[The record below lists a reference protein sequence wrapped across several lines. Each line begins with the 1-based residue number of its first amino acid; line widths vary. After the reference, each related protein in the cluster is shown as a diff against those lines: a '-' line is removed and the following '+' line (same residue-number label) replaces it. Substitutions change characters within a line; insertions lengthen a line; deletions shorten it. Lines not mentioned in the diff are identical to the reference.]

1 MISSSILVIFGLLLL
16 LYCADRMIIFAD
28 TIAKEFSLSPIL
40 IGLTIVAF
48 GTSAP
53 ELIITIVASL
63 KDIPVTDAI
72 IGNVI
77 GSNVA
82 NLILILGVSALFF
95 NIDLGQIKNATNAY
109 LFFITFYFV
118 FIFFIDTSFGFIFSV
133 GFFIFLIGFIYYLK
147 NYQSEITDEGENNYE
162 EGFQR
167 SIYIKLMLT
176 FIGIFIGGKLFL
188 DNSLDLFKYLG
199 LQETV
204 IGVSV
209 LAIGTSLPE
218 LLTVI
223 LAYIKKKGAIGI
235 GNVIGSN
242 IMNILFVFFPGLLII
257 QSRGLTFN
265 IPENSILH
273 VYALMLSTIT
283 VIILSLFKIKIG
295 KVVALIFTG
304 SYATYI
310 WYIV

>member
-1 MISSSILVIFGLLLL
+1 
-16 LYCADRMIIFAD
+16 
-28 TIAKEFSLSPIL
+28 
-40 IGLTIVAF
+40 
-48 GTSAP
+48 
-53 ELIITIVASL
+53 
-63 KDIPVTDAI
+63 
-72 IGNVI
+72 
-77 GSNVA
+77 
-82 NLILILGVSALFF
+82 
-95 NIDLGQIKNATNAY
+95 
-109 LFFITFYFV
+109 
-118 FIFFIDTSFGFIFSV
+118 
-133 GFFIFLIGFIYYLK
+133 
-147 NYQSEITDEGENNYE
+147 
-162 EGFQR
+162 
-167 SIYIKLMLT
+167 MLT

-218 LLTVI
+218 LATVI

-273 VYALMLSTIT
+273 IYALMLSTIT

-295 KVVALIFTG
+295 KLVALIFTG

>member
-1 MISSSILVIFGLLLL
+1 MFSD
-16 LYCADRMIIFAD
+16 A
-28 TIAKEFSLSPIL
+28 IAKEFSLSPIL

-53 ELIITIVASL
+53 ELVITLIASF

-95 NIDLGQIKNATNAY
+95 KIDLGKIKNATNAY
-109 LFFITFYFV
+109 LFFITFYFA
-118 FIFFIDTSFGFIFSV
+118 FIFFIDTSFRFIFSI
-133 GFFIFLIGFIYYLK
+133 GFFIFLISFVYYLK
-147 NYQSEITDEGENNYE
+147 NYQSEITDEDESNHE
-162 EGFQR
+162 EDFQR
-167 SIYIKLMLT
+167 SIYIKLILT
-176 FIGIFIGGKLFL
+176 FIGIFIGGTLFL

-218 LLTVI
+218 LATVI
-223 LAYIKKKGAIGI
+223 IAYLKKKGAIGI

-242 IMNILFVFFPGLLII
+242 IMNILFVFLPGLLIV

-273 VYALMLSTIT
+273 IFVLMLSTIT
-283 VIILSLFKIKIG
+283 VILLSLFKIKIG
-295 KVVALIFTG
+295 KFVALIFTG

-310 WYIV
+310 WYII

>member
-1 MISSSILVIFGLLLL
+1 MITNSILVIFGLLLL
-16 LYCADRMIIFAD
+16 LYCADRMIMIAD
-28 TIAKEFSLSPIL
+28 SIAKEFSLSPIL

-53 ELIITIVASL
+53 ELVITIIASL
-63 KDIPVTDAI
+63 KDIPATDAI

-95 NIDLGQIKNATNAY
+95 KIDLGKIMYATNVY
-109 LFFITFYFV
+109 LFFITFYFA
-118 FIFFIDTSFGFIFSV
+118 FIFFIETSFDFIFSI
-133 GFFIFLIGFIYYLK
+133 GFFIFIIGFIYYLK
-147 NYQSEITDEGENNYE
+147 NYQSEFTDEDESNHEENFK
-162 EGFQR
+162 G
-167 SIYIKLMLT
+167 SIYIKLILT
-176 FIGIFIGGKLFL
+176 FFGIFIGGKLFL
-188 DNSLDLFKYLG
+188 DNSLDLFEYLG

-218 LLTVI
+218 LATVI

-242 IMNILFVFFPGLLII
+242 IMNILFVFLPGLLIV
-257 QSRGLTFN
+257 QSRGLSFN
-265 IPENSILH
+265 IPENSIFH
-273 VYALMLSTIT
+273 IYALMFSTVT
-283 VIILSLFKIKIG
+283 VITLSLFKIKIG
-295 KVVALIFTG
+295 KFVALIFTG

>member
-1 MISSSILVIFGLLLL
+1 MITNSILVIFGLLLL

-53 ELIITIVASL
+53 ELVITIVASL

-95 NIDLGQIKNATNAY
+95 NIDLGQIKNATNAF
-109 LFFITFYFV
+109 LFFITFYFA

-147 NYQSEITDEGENNYE
+147 NYQSEITDEDENNE
-162 EGFQR
+162 IGFQR

-218 LLTVI
+218 LATVI
-223 LAYIKKKGAIGI
+223 LAYIRKKGAIGI

-273 VYALMLSTIT
+273 IYALLLSTIT
-283 VIILSLFKIKIG
+283 IIILSLFKIKIG

>member
-1 MISSSILVIFGLLLL
+1 MITNSILVIFGLLLL

-53 ELIITIVASL
+53 ELVITIVASL

-95 NIDLGQIKNATNAY
+95 NIDLGQIKNATNAF
-109 LFFITFYFV
+109 LFFITFYFA

-147 NYQSEITDEGENNYE
+147 NYQSEITDEDENNE
-162 EGFQR
+162 IGFQR

-218 LLTVI
+218 LATVI
-223 LAYIKKKGAIGI
+223 LAYIRKKGAIGI

-242 IMNILFVFFPGLLII
+242 IMNILFVFYPGLLIV
-257 QSRGLTFN
+257 QSRSLTFN
-265 IPENSILH
+265 IPENSIFH
-273 VYALMLSTIT
+273 IYALMLSTIT
-283 VIILSLFKIKIG
+283 VITLSLFKIKIG
-295 KVVALIFTG
+295 KFVALIFAG

>member
-1 MISSSILVIFGLLLL
+1 MITSSILIIFGLLLL
-16 LYCADRMIIFAD
+16 LYCADRMIMFAD
-28 TIAKEFSLSPIL
+28 IIAKEFSLSPIL

-53 ELIITIVASL
+53 ELVITIVASL

-77 GSNVA
+77 GSNIA
-82 NLILILGVSALFF
+82 NLILILGVSAIFF
-95 NIDLGQIKNATNAY
+95 KIDLGKIKNATNAY
-109 LFFITFYFV
+109 
-118 FIFFIDTSFGFIFSV
+118 
-133 GFFIFLIGFIYYLK
+133 
-147 NYQSEITDEGENNYE
+147 
-162 EGFQR
+162 
-167 SIYIKLMLT
+167 
-176 FIGIFIGGKLFL
+176 
-188 DNSLDLFKYLG
+188 SLDLFKYLG
-199 LQETV
+199 LQETA

-218 LLTVI
+218 LATVI

-257 QSRGLTFN
+257 QSRGLIFN

-273 VYALMLSTIT
+273 IYALMLSTIT

-295 KVVALIFTG
+295 KLVALIFTG

>member
-1 MISSSILVIFGLLLL
+1 MITNSILVIFGLLLL
-16 LYCADRMIIFAD
+16 LYCADRIIIFAD
-28 TIAKEFSLSPIL
+28 SIAKEFSLSPIL

-53 ELIITIVASL
+53 ELVITIVASL

-82 NLILILGVSALFF
+82 NLVLILGVSALFF
-95 NIDLGQIKNATNAY
+95 NIDLGQIKNATNAF
-109 LFFITFYFV
+109 LFFITFYFA

-147 NYQSEITDEGENNYE
+147 NYQSEITDEDENNKI
-162 EGFQR
+162 GFQR

-218 LLTVI
+218 LATVI
-223 LAYIKKKGAIGI
+223 LAYIRKKGAIGI

-273 VYALMLSTIT
+273 IYALMLSTIT
-283 VIILSLFKIKIG
+283 IIILSLFKIKIG
-295 KVVALIFTG
+295 KVVALIFT
-304 SYATYI
+304 
-310 WYIV
+310 

>member
-1 MISSSILVIFGLLLL
+1 
-16 LYCADRMIIFAD
+16 
-28 TIAKEFSLSPIL
+28 
-40 IGLTIVAF
+40 
-48 GTSAP
+48 
-53 ELIITIVASL
+53 
-63 KDIPVTDAI
+63 
-72 IGNVI
+72 
-77 GSNVA
+77 VA

-147 NYQSEITDEGENNYE
+147 NYQSEITDEDEDENNYE
-162 EGFQR
+162 VGFQR

-218 LLTVI
+218 LATVI

-273 VYALMLSTIT
+273 IYALMLSTIT
-283 VIILSLFKIKIG
+283 VIILSLFKIKIS
-295 KVVALIFTG
+295 KLVALIFTG

>member
-1 MISSSILVIFGLLLL
+1 MITNSILVIFGLLLL

-28 TIAKEFSLSPIL
+28 TVAKEFSLSPIL

-53 ELIITIVASL
+53 ELVITIVASL

-147 NYQSEITDEGENNYE
+147 NYQSEITDEDENNE
-162 EGFQR
+162 IGFQR
-167 SIYIKLMLT
+167 SIYIKLTLT

-218 LLTVI
+218 LATVI
-223 LAYIKKKGAIGI
+223 LAYIRKKGAIGI

-273 VYALMLSTIT
+273 IYALMLSTIT
-283 VIILSLFKIKIG
+283 IIILSRFKIKIG

>member
-1 MISSSILVIFGLLLL
+1 MITNSILVIFGLLLL
-16 LYCADRMIIFAD
+16 LYCADRMITFAD
-28 TIAKEFSLSPIL
+28 SIAKEFSLSPIL

-53 ELIITIVASL
+53 ELVITIVASL

-95 NIDLGQIKNATNAY
+95 NIDLGQIKNATNAF
-109 LFFITFYFV
+109 LFFITFYFA

-147 NYQSEITDEGENNYE
+147 NYQSEITDEDENNE
-162 EGFQR
+162 IGFQR

-218 LLTVI
+218 LATVI
-223 LAYIKKKGAIGI
+223 LAYIRKKGAIGI

-273 VYALMLSTIT
+273 IYALMLSTIT
-283 VIILSLFKIKIG
+283 IIILSLFKIKIG

>member
-1 MISSSILVIFGLLLL
+1 MITSSILVISGLLLL
-16 LYCADRMIIFAD
+16 LYCADRMIMFAD
-28 TIAKEFSLSPIL
+28 IIAKEFSLSPIL

-53 ELIITIVASL
+53 ELVITIIASL
-63 KDIPVTDAI
+63 KDVPATDAI

-77 GSNVA
+77 GSNIA

-95 NIDLGQIKNATNAY
+95 KIDLGKVKNATNAY
-109 LFFITFYFV
+109 LFFITFYFA
-118 FIFFIDTSFGFIFSV
+118 FIFFIDTAFKFIFAI

-147 NYQSEITDEGENNYE
+147 NYQNELTDDDDDHNQI
-162 EGFQR
+162 FQK
-167 SIYIKLMLT
+167 SVYIKLIFT

-218 LLTVI
+218 LATVI
-223 LAYIKKKGAIGI
+223 LAYLKKKGAIGI

-242 IMNILFVFFPGLLII
+242 IMNILFVFLPGLLII
-257 QSRGLTFN
+257 QARGLIFN
-265 IPENSILH
+265 IPENSIFHIYTLI
-273 VYALMLSTIT
+273 LSTSV
-283 VIILSLFKIKIG
+283 VILLSLLKIKIG
-295 KVVALIFTG
+295 KFIALLFTG
-304 SYATYI
+304 FYATYI